1 MPLFLIAS
9 IAGQGVVFDADQ
21 VDSVVDIGEVVAV
34 PRAEHSVRGLTA
46 LRSRVITVVDTRL
59 ALGLEP
65 MPPHVRRAVITQQDG
80 HYYAMLVDAL
90 DDIETFETSPMP
102 HVPPADGRWSRAADG
117 MVVRDG
123 EPLLLLDLTRLVPQ
137 AASLAA

>member
-1 MPLFLIAS
+1 MPLFLIAR
-9 IAGQGVVFDADQ
+9 IADQGVVFDADQ

-34 PRAEHSVRGLTA
+34 PRAEPSVRGLTA

-65 MPPHVRRAVITQQDG
+65 TADHIRRAVITRQDG

-90 DDIETFETSPMP
+90 DDIETFETRPMP
-102 HVPPADGRWSRAADG
+102 HAPPREGRWSRAAGG

-123 EPLLLLDLTRLVPQ
+123 EPLLVLDLARLVPPP
-137 AASLAA
+137 AAAAA

>member
-34 PRAEHSVRGLTA
+34 PRAAPSVRGLTA

-65 MPPHVRRAVITQQDG
+65 MPPHVRRAVITLQDG

-90 DDIETFETSPMP
+90 DDIETFETSPLP
-102 HVPPADGRWSRAADG
+102 HVPSGSGRWALAADG

-123 EPLLLLDLTRLVPQ
+123 QPLLILDLPRLVPPSV
-137 AASLAA
+137 SLAA